1 MEETIHPF
9 KHIRQY
15 CEKHHVEPLHPLIT
29 VIEFDKV
36 PPSKRE
42 GFRRICSYYS
52 IHLKGTDYQEVYYGG
67 EVHQYEHGGIVF
79 VAPGQVFGIKSDG
92 KMHQP
97 KGWALL
103 FHPDFI
109 RGTFLEPLFR
119 QYTYFSY
126 DAEEALFPTTDETA
140 LFIEC
145 LKKIERELQFWA
157 KTKKEIGKAWT
168 EESEAALKNIVI
180 DLLKLTLDYCKSFY
194 NRQFASAPTQNLA
207 VLNRFEQLMDEYYNQ
222 GLAKTQGVL
231 TVKYC
236 ADKLCFSTNYFS
248 DLIRK
253 ETGVSALK
261 HIHRKALEK
270 AKELLAISNNSIS
283 QISEF
288 LGFQFSQH
296 FSKWFKQ
303 QEGVSPSEYRK
314 KLSGNNS
321 FISA

>member
-29 VIEFDKV
+29 VIELDKV
-36 PPSKRE
+36 PPNKRE

-52 IHLKGTDYQEVYYGG
+52 IHLKGMDYQEVYYGG

-79 VAPGQVFGIKSDG
+79 VAPGQVFGVKSDG

-126 DAEEALFPTTDETA
+126 DLDEALFPTDEERKVIIDCFKR
-140 LFIEC
+140 L
-145 LKKIERELQFWA
+145 ERELKIWA
-157 KTKKEIGKAWT
+157 KAKNTYIP
-168 EESEAALKNIVI
+168 SENSEVDIQHKTLIL
-180 DLLKLTLDYCKSFY
+180 DLLKLTLDYCNLFY
-194 NRQFASAPTQNLA
+194 QRQFASVP
-207 VLNRFEQLMDEYYNQ
+207 
-222 GLAKTQGVL
+222 AKTQDILVKFENLIDDYYEQERGKTEGVL

-236 ADKLCFSTNYFS
+236 ADLLCFSTNYFS

-253 ETGVSALK
+253 ETGISALK
-261 HIHRKALEK
+261 HIHRKAQEK

-283 QISEF
+283 QISEI

-303 QEGVSPSEYRK
+303 QEGVSPSEYRR
-314 KLSGNNS
+314 KLLGSTTLT
-321 FISA
+321 SA